1 MTKTERIRAFFRDN
15 PDKSQ
20 KDAYQELKKY
30 GVTENNIYKIANRDG
45 KSDKCTKVY
54 LSEKDNL
61 WTLDY
66 SHYFSVQEGVE
77 EEREW
82 KREVRKELIE
92 QLISINKT
100 EQDSERMRATAK
112 VIDQLLEK
120 V

>member
-1 MTKTERIRAFFRDN
+1 MNKTERIREFFYVN

-20 KDAYQELKKY
+20 KDAYQELQQY
-30 GVTENNIYKIANRDG
+30 GITENNIYQMANRDS
-45 KSDKCTKVY
+45 KSDKCSKVF
-54 LSEKDNL
+54 LNKKDNL

-66 SHYFSVQEGVE
+66 SHYFSVQQDVE

-82 KREVRKELIE
+82 KRDVRKELIE

-100 EQDSERMRATAK
+100 EKDSERMRATTK
-112 VIDQLLEK
+112 LIDQLLEK